1 VARNWIS
8 YRQAG
13 MIVNALHGRDRYGRK
28 LRHKPVKV
36 TQVKPIEPVSAF
48 FVLLFW
54 IFVLAILF
62 S

>member
-1 VARNWIS
+1 
-8 YRQAG
+8 